1 MRTSTLAAKGYRR
14 LFPCLMALVQFE
26 AVARLQSFTQAAAE
40 LGVTQAAVS
49 KQIKILEESLG
60 AALFVRQYRAIAL
73 TGEGKALFAAVSEAM
88 QGIATVYDQLAHG
101 NIEQEIV
108 LASTAA
114 FSHFCLLPRLA
125 ALRKENPNIKL
136 RLMTQMFNADLRRN
150 EFDIDVRYGHGKWH
164 DGTSTLLFPDEAF
177 PVCSPEWLL
186 ANPGPYSMENLAAQ
200 PLIDYDATSED
211 WINWDNWFRRMG
223 VAKPKL
229 NYALRCTL
237 YTDAVQAALHGQGIT
252 LGWRELIKDDL
263 SAGRLIRIMETSI
276 RPNEA
281 YYAVIPHGSELT
293 AIAQTLINWMRHEP
307 DHPNSM

>member
-1 MRTSTLAAKGYRR
+1 
-14 LFPCLMALVQFE
+14 
-26 AVARLQSFTQAAAE
+26 
-40 LGVTQAAVS
+40 
-49 KQIKILEESLG
+49 
-60 AALFVRQYRAIAL
+60 
-73 TGEGKALFAAVSEAM
+73 
-88 QGIATVYDQLAHG
+88 
-101 NIEQEIV
+101 
-108 LASTAA
+108 
-114 FSHFCLLPRLA
+114 
-125 ALRKENPNIKL
+125 
-136 RLMTQMFNADLRRN
+136 
-150 EFDIDVRYGHGKWH
+150 
-164 DGTSTLLFPDEAF
+164 
-177 PVCSPEWLL
+177 
-186 ANPGPYSMENLAAQ
+186 MENLAAQ